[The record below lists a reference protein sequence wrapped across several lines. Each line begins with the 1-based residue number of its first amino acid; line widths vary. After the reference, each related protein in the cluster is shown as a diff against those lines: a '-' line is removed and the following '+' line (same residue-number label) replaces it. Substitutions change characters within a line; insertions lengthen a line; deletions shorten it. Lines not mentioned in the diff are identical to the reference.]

1 MRERFP
7 SGGGRA
13 VSFFANAF
21 AALRTRCKN
30 GNIPETLARRAPPLR
45 RLCPRR
51 NSPAHGDERFFSMTN
66 GYVHSIETA
75 GALDGPGLR
84 YVLFLSGC
92 PFRCKF
98 CHNPDA
104 WTAEG
109 ARLTTP
115 ENAYGDIAKYA
126 EFFKFSNGGVTLSG
140 GEPLSQPGFCAK
152 LLEIL
157 SREKI
162 HSAIDTCGG
171 VALDGDCKR
180 ATLLADMLL
189 LDIKHADAR
198 EHMSLTG
205 VAQKNTLDFLEFI
218 ESNAKRYWI
227 RCVLIPDYTA
237 TPEYAKT
244 LVKFL
249 ERRAPNAELVELLP
263 YHAMGRAKWER
274 LGIEYPLKDLRPASN
289 KEVSEFAAVIEEG
302 GFQTKYPR

>member
-1 MRERFP
+1 
-7 SGGGRA
+7 
-13 VSFFANAF
+13 
-21 AALRTRCKN
+21 
-30 GNIPETLARRAPPLR
+30 
-45 RLCPRR
+45 
-51 NSPAHGDERFFSMTN
+51 MTN
-66 GYVHSIETA
+66 GYIHSIETA

-98 CHNPDA
+98 CHNPDT

-109 ARLTTP
+109 ARRATP
-115 ENAYGDIAKYA
+115 ESVYGDILKYA

-140 GEPLSQPGFCAK
+140 GEPLSQPGFCAE

-171 VALDGDCKR
+171 VALDEDCRR

-198 EHMSLTG
+198 EHVSLTG
-205 VAQKNTLDFLEFI
+205 ASQKNTLDFLEFI

-263 YHAMGRAKWER
+263 YHAMGRAKWEK
-274 LGIEYPLKDLRPASN
+274 LGIKYPLTGLRPASK
-289 KEVSEFAAVIEEG
+289 KEVSEFAAVIEQG
-302 GFQTKYPR
+302 GFQTKYQR